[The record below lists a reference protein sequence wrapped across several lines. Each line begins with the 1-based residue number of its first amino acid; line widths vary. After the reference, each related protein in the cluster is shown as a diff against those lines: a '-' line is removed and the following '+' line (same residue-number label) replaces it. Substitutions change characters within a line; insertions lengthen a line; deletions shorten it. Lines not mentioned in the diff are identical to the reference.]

1 MTEYDR
7 DKHEMLLVNLY
18 VQELLPRPVEFS
30 NLFHTSLRS
39 LTGLLH
45 WAANTVKI
53 AFEFDD
59 RGIWI
64 ATWIEPSM
72 SGAYW
77 GLWVREDKRKSK
89 AMFAFVNQ
97 SLDLCLKAYPVLMAP
112 TKQVRLRS
120 EMERLGWIYQGEI
133 PHLFDGASA
142 GVYYMD
148 KETRDARF
156 ERRREII
163 EQFKHLK
170 QPIRA
175 ISGSDRGAGVA
186 SGQADGS
193 ANGLADGGGSPNGR
207 SERAHSGGK
216 RRYRRRAPAVEPGHD
231 STPGGTSEV
240 GAGRQLVRPVDSS
253 AESVERGPENSGYSV
268 ERHG

>member
-1 MTEYDR
+1 MIAYEK
-7 DKHEMLLVNLY
+7 DKHELMLVNLY
-18 VQELLPRPVEFS
+18 VQELLPKPVEFA

-45 WAANTVKI
+45 WAANTVKM
-53 AFEFDD
+53 AFDFDAQ
-59 RGIWI
+59 GIWI
-64 ATWIEPSM
+64 ATWVEPSM

-89 AMFAFVNQ
+89 AMLAFVNQ
-97 SLDLCLKAYPVLMAP
+97 SLDLCLKMYPVLMAP

-133 PHLFDGASA
+133 PHLFDGAPA

-148 KETRDARF
+148 QETRDARF

-170 QPIRA
+170 QPVRA
-175 ISGSDRGAGVA
+175 IPGGDRGAGVA
-186 SGQADGS
+186 GGEANGSTNGVANGGS
-193 ANGLADGGGSPNGR
+193 APNGR
-207 SERAHSGGK
+207 GKLKSPGRK
-216 RRYRRRAPAVEPGHD
+216 RRNRRGARAVEPRHD
-231 STPGGTSEV
+231 QTETAAGGI
-240 GAGRQLVRPVDSS
+240 GAGGQLVRPADSS
-253 AESVERGPENSGYSV
+253 GESGEHWTDDFPDSIERDE
-268 ERHG
+268 